1 MQISQINPRLTRTFM
16 KALLQICGLLLLIVS
31 VSTQVTAGK
40 LYKWVDADGNIS
52 YQDTPPPNNAKV
64 LEESTINSSGT
75 VAAQTEPAEAV
86 PVVVY
91 TVDDCDSCEMLLLRL
106 RQLEVPFS
114 EESLLNKDIQAEI
127 LSIGEAI
134 AAPALKVGS
143 RYVNDFT
150 DSTLIRTLQEAGVP
164 TKVEAP
170 APDADADADDAEQA
184 DLDQD
189 SSGS

>member
-1 MQISQINPRLTRTFM
+1 M
-16 KALLQICGLLLLIVS
+16 KALLQICGLLLLLVS

-64 LEESTINSSGT
+64 LEESTINSSGA

-134 AAPALKVGS
+134 AAPALKVGN
-143 RYVNDFT
+143 RYVNDFS
-150 DSTLIRTLQEAGVP
+150 DSTLVRTLQEAGVP

-170 APDADADADDAEQA
+170 AADADADADADDAEQA

-189 SSGS
+189 STGS